1 MNGLIKQKRYL
12 LIKMILYQQINTLN
26 GHQVNMATEYTPIPL
41 FDALD
46 QLETSYD
53 LQVAQLK
60 MRLPKDLSE
69 KNVLADYKHTCDFLH
84 AYRGSA
90 ETFKSY
96 RRETERLLQWTW
108 FIQNKTLKDL
118 RRNDLE
124 TFLSFCQSPD
134 KDWIGTKHVPRFLDK
149 EGERIAN
156 PYWRPFVASIS
167 KKAHRDGLSPD
178 AKSYTLSQSALQ
190 AIFAIL
196 SSYFNYLEQEE
207 YTFGNPISQIRQK
220 SKFLRKHH
228 GMKTIRRLSELQ
240 WAYIIET
247 AELMAAENPS
257 PHERTLFIMNAL
269 FAMYLRISE
278 LATSERWMPQM
289 GHFYRDMDGNWW
301 FKTVG
306 KGNKERDISVSN
318 AMLEALKR
326 YRTSLGLSSLPAPG
340 ESTPLIPKAV
350 GKGSVEGTRHIRK
363 IVQQCFDNAIERL
376 KTDGFN
382 DDAESLMAATV
393 HWLRHTGISEDVKI
407 RPREHVRDDAGHS
420 SSAITDQ
427 YIDIELRARH
437 ASAKK
442 KLIKF

>member
-1 MNGLIKQKRYL
+1 
-12 LIKMILYQQINTLN
+12 
-26 GHQVNMATEYTPIPL
+26 MAYEYTPIPL
-41 FDALD
+41 FDALEH
-46 QLETSYD
+46 LESSFD
-53 LQVAQLK
+53 IQAAHIK
-60 MRLPKDLSE
+60 SRLPPDIAPNE
-69 KNVLADYKHTCDFLH
+69 VHADYKHTCNFLL

-96 RRETERLLQWTW
+96 RRETERLLQWSW
-108 FIQNKTLKDL
+108 FVRAKPLKDL

-124 TFLSFCQSPD
+124 AFLEFCQAPPS
-134 KDWIGTKHVPRFLDK
+134 DWIGIKHVPRFMDK
-149 EGERIAN
+149 DGQRLAN
-156 PYWRPFVASIS
+156 PVWRPYISAIS
-167 KKAHRDGLSPD
+167 KKAHRDGHLPN

-190 AIFAIL
+190 SIFAIL
-196 SSYFNYLEQEE
+196 SSFFNYLEQEE
-207 YTFGNPISQIRQK
+207 YTFGNPIAQIRQK
-220 SKFLRKHH
+220 SKFLRKRH

-247 AELMAAENPS
+247 AELMANENPGL
-257 PHERTLFIMNAL
+257 HERTIFIMNAL

-278 LATSERWMPQM
+278 LAASSRWVPQM
-289 GHFYRDMDGNWW
+289 GHFYKDMDNNWW

-326 YRTSLGLSSLPAPG
+326 YRISLELSSLPSPG
-340 ESTPLIPKAV
+340 EATPLIAKAV
-350 GKGSVEGTRHIRK
+350 GKGPIEGTRHIRK
-363 IVQQCFDNAIERL
+363 IVQHCFDQTIERL
-376 KTDGFN
+376 KKDGFKE
-382 DDAESLMAATV
+382 DAEMLMAATV
-393 HWLRHTGISEDVKI
+393 HWLRHTGISEDVKT

>member
-1 MNGLIKQKRYL
+1 MSNE
-12 LIKMILYQQINTLN
+12 
-26 GHQVNMATEYTPIPL
+26 HSPIPL
-41 FDALD
+41 FDGLEYLELSLD
-46 QLETSYD
+46 SKID
-53 LQVAQLK
+53 HIRS
-60 MRLPKDLSE
+60 RLP
-69 KNVLADYKHTCDFLH
+69 ADIPANEVASDYRHTCQFLR

-96 RRETERLLQWTW
+96 RREIERLLQWSW
-108 FIQNKTLKDL
+108 FIHKKTLKAL

-124 TFLSFCQSPD
+124 MFLEFCQEPP
-134 KDWIGTKHVPRFLDK
+134 KQWIGIKHVTRFIDQDGL
-149 EGERIAN
+149 RIAN
-156 PYWRPFVASIS
+156 PSWRPFVVTIS
-167 KKAHRDGLSPD
+167 KKAHRDGKVPD
-178 AKSYTLSQSALQ
+178 VASFVLSQSALQ

-207 YTFGNPISQIRQK
+207 YTFGNPIAQIRQK

-228 GMKTIRRLSELQ
+228 GKKTIRRLSELQ

-247 AELMAAENPS
+247 AELMAVENPEL
-257 PHERTLFIMNAL
+257 HERTLFIMNAL

-278 LATSERWMPQM
+278 LAASTRWIPQM
-289 GHFYRDMDGNWW
+289 GHFYKDIDANWW

-306 KGNKERDISVSN
+306 KGNKERDISVSD
-318 AMLEALKR
+318 AMLTSLKR
-326 YRTSLGLSSLPAPG
+326 YRISLGLTSLPSPG
-340 ESTPLIPKAV
+340 ETIPLVPKAI
-350 GKGSVEGTRHIRK
+350 GKGPINGTRYIRK
-363 IVQQCFDNAIERL
+363 IVQDCFDRSIERL
-376 KTDGFN
+376 KADGFIE
-382 DDAESLMAATV
+382 DAEMIMAATV

-442 KLIKF
+442 KPIRL

>member
-1 MNGLIKQKRYL
+1 MSDE
-12 LIKMILYQQINTLN
+12 
-26 GHQVNMATEYTPIPL
+26 HAPIPL
-41 FDALD
+41 FDALEY
-46 QLETSYD
+46 LESPLDNQITPI
-53 LQVAQLK
+53 QA
-60 MRLPKDLSE
+60 RLP
-69 KNVLADYKHTCDFLH
+69 ADIPENDVASDYQHTCQFLR

-96 RRETERLLQWTW
+96 RREVERLLQWSW
-108 FIQNKTLKDL
+108 FIHKKTLKTL

-124 TFLSFCQSPD
+124 AFLEFCQAPPNH
-134 KDWIGTKHVPRFLDK
+134 WIGTKHAARFIEKNGL
-149 EGERIAN
+149 RIAN
-156 PYWRPFVASIS
+156 PIWRPFVVTIS
-167 KKAHRDGLSPD
+167 KKAYRDGEVPD
-178 AKSYTLSQSALQ
+178 IKSFTLSQSAVQ

-207 YTFGNPISQIRQK
+207 YTFGNPVAQIRQK

-228 GMKTIRRLSELQ
+228 GKKTIRRLSELQ

-247 AELMAAENPS
+247 AEMMADENPEL
-257 PHERTLFIMNAL
+257 HERTLFIMNAL

-278 LATSERWMPQM
+278 LAANSRWIPQM
-289 GHFYRDMDGNWW
+289 GHFYQDADGNWW

-306 KGNKERDISVSN
+306 KGNKERDISVSD
-318 AMLEALKR
+318 AMLGSLKR
-326 YRTSLGLSSLPAPG
+326 YRNSLGLSSLPSPG
-340 ESTPLIPKAV
+340 EATPLVSKTV
-350 GKGSVEGTRHIRK
+350 GKGPINGTRYIRK
-363 IVQQCFDNAIERL
+363 IVQDCFDRSIERL
-376 KTDGFN
+376 KADGFIE
-382 DDAESLMAATV
+382 DAEMIMAATV

-442 KLIKF
+442 KLIKL

>member
-1 MNGLIKQKRYL
+1 MLFL
-12 LIKMILYQQINTLN
+12 LIRWPVILIT
-26 GHQVNMATEYTPIPL
+26 GHSDKDVFMALKHIPIPL
-41 FDALD
+41 FDGLEHLGALLD
-46 QLETSYD
+46 IQI
-53 LQVAQLK
+53 AQFKTRFPSDILAN
-60 MRLPKDLSE
+60 
-69 KNVLADYKHTCDFLH
+69 NVLSDYQHTCNFLQ

-96 RRETERLLQWTW
+96 RRETERFLQWSW
-108 FIQNKTLKDL
+108 FLRSKSLKDL

-124 TFLSFCQSPD
+124 AFLEFCQSPPQ
-134 KDWIGTKHVPRFLDK
+134 DWIGIKHVPRFIDK
-149 EGERIAN
+149 DGLRVPNSA
-156 PYWRPFVASIS
+156 WRPFIVAIS
-167 KKAHRDGLSPD
+167 KKAHRDGDLPNI
-178 AKSYTLSQSALQ
+178 KCYTLSQSALQ

-196 SSYFNYLEQEE
+196 SSFFNYLQQEE
-207 YTFGNPISQIRQK
+207 YSFGNPITQIRQK

-247 AELMAAENPS
+247 AELMASENPNL
-257 PHERTLFIMNAL
+257 HERTLFIMNAL

-278 LATSERWMPQM
+278 LAASSRWIPQM
-289 GHFYRDMDGNWW
+289 GHFYKDMDGNWW

-326 YRTSLGLSSLPAPG
+326 YRISLGLSSLPSPG
-340 ESTPLIPKAV
+340 ESTSLIPKAL
-350 GKGSVEGTRHIRK
+350 GKGPIEGTRHIRK
-363 IVQQCFDNAIERL
+363 VVQLCFDKTMERL
-376 KTDGFN
+376 KTDGFIE
-382 DDAESLMAATV
+382 DAESLMAATV